1 MKYLVTSF
9 LLFALGLPAAG
20 QQVVDRIVAV
30 VEGDIITWS
39 EVRELGRLQQLIEG
53 RSASE
58 AQLLTQ
64 LIEQWIVNTEA
75 RAARLPRPTEAEV
88 QRELHRLERQFAT
101 PKDYQERLRQVGLT
115 ATAVRRFVQEK
126 LYLARYL
133 DYKFRPAAQVS
144 SAQIE
149 EYYRTELTRQL
160 KARGQPVPP
169 LETLE
174 EQIRELL
181 VQRQINE
188 RAERWLN
195 EARARLK
202 IERPSAGGLR

>member
-1 MKYLVTSF
+1 
-9 LLFALGLPAAG
+9 
-20 QQVVDRIVAV
+20 VDRIVAV